1 MAEDSHATEFRDLP
15 RVLPV
20 FPLTGALLLPGGR
33 LPLTIFEPR
42 YMQMVEQALGAGR
55 FIGMV
60 QPIEPEDRVER
71 PGLYLTGCAG
81 RITSFSETEG
91 GRYSIALTG
100 VCRFRIVEELGSE
113 NLYRLVRP
121 NYDAYRADVDG
132 AEQTPINRVRLLLAL
147 RAYIAASG
155 DDFDWQSIEAL
166 GDHDLVTSLAMACP
180 FEPLEKQ
187 ALLEAGD
194 LGERSRALT
203 ALIEMAS
210 LQSISG
216 DAAAPRQ

>member
-42 YMQMVEQALGAGR
+42 YVRMVEQALGAGR

-60 QPIEPEDRVER
+60 QPTEPEDRVER
-71 PGLYLTGCAG
+71 PGLCRTGCAG
-81 RITSFSETEG
+81 RITAFSEAQG
-91 GRYSIALTG
+91 GRYSITLAG
-100 VCRFRIVEELGSE
+100 VCRFRIAEELSSE
-113 NLYRLVRP
+113 NLYRVVRP
-121 NYDAYRADVDG
+121 DYDAYRADVDIV
-132 AEQTPINRVRLLLAL
+132 EQTPIDRVRLLLAL
-147 RAYIAASG
+147 RAYITASG
-155 DDFDWQSIEAL
+155 DEFDWKSIEGL
-166 GDHDLVTSLAMACP
+166 GDRDLVTSLAMACP
-180 FEPLEKQ
+180 FEPMEKQ

-210 LQSISG
+210 LQSVSG
-216 DAAAPRQ
+216 DAALRQ

>member
-42 YMQMVEQALGAGR
+42 YVQMVEQALGAGR

-60 QPIEPEDRVER
+60 QPTEPEARVER
-71 PGLYLTGCAG
+71 PRLHLTGCVG
-81 RITSFSETEG
+81 RIAAFSETDG
-91 GRYSIALTG
+91 RRYSITLTG
-100 VCRFRIVEELGSE
+100 VCRFYIAEELASE

-121 NYDAYRADVDG
+121 NYDAYRADMNIV
-132 AEQTPINRVRLLLAL
+132 EQTPIDRVRLLLAL
-147 RAYIAASG
+147 RAYVAASG
-155 DDFDWQSIEAL
+155 DDFDWKSIEGL
-166 GDHDLVTSLAMACP
+166 GDNDLVTSLAMACP
-180 FEPLEKQ
+180 FEPMEKQ

-194 LGERSRALT
+194 LGERARALT

-210 LQSISG
+210 LQSVSG
-216 DAAAPRQ
+216 DAASRQ

>member
-42 YMQMVEQALGAGR
+42 YVQMVEQALGAGR

-60 QPIEPEDRVER
+60 QPTEPEDRVER
-71 PGLYLTGCAG
+71 PGLCRTGCAG
-81 RITSFSETEG
+81 RITAFSEAQG
-91 GRYSIALTG
+91 GRYSITLAG
-100 VCRFRIVEELGSE
+100 VCRFRIAEELSSE
-113 NLYRLVRP
+113 NLYRVVRP
-121 NYDAYRADVDG
+121 DYDAYRADVDIV
-132 AEQTPINRVRLLLAL
+132 EQTPIDRVRLLLAL
-147 RAYIAASG
+147 RAYITASG
-155 DDFDWQSIEAL
+155 DEFDWKSIEGL
-166 GDHDLVTSLAMACP
+166 GDRDLVTSLAMACP
-180 FEPLEKQ
+180 FEPMEKQ

-210 LQSISG
+210 LQSVSG
-216 DAAAPRQ
+216 DAALRQ

>member
-60 QPIEPEDRVER
+60 QPTEPEDRVER
-71 PGLYLTGCAG
+71 PGLHLTGCAG
-81 RITSFSETEG
+81 RIAAFSEAEG
-91 GRYSIALTG
+91 GRYSITLAG
-100 VCRFRIVEELGSE
+100 VCRFRIAEELASE
-113 NLYRLVRP
+113 NLYRVVRP
-121 NYDAYRADVDG
+121 DYDTYRADMNTV
-132 AEQTPINRVRLLLAL
+132 EQAPIDRVRLLLAL
-147 RAYIAASG
+147 RAYITASG
-155 DDFDWQSIEAL
+155 NEFDWKSIEGL
-166 GDHDLVTSLAMACP
+166 GDRDLVTSLAMACP
-180 FEPLEKQ
+180 FEPMEKQ

-194 LGERSRALT
+194 LIERSRALT

-210 LQSISG
+210 LQSVSG
-216 DAAAPRQ
+216 DAASRQ

>member
-42 YMQMVEQALGAGR
+42 YVQMVEQALGAGR

-60 QPIEPEDRVER
+60 QPTEPEDRVER
-71 PGLYLTGCAG
+71 PGLCRTGCAG
-81 RITSFSETEG
+81 RITAFSEAQG
-91 GRYSIALTG
+91 GRYSITLAG
-100 VCRFRIVEELGSE
+100 VCRFRIAEELSSE
-113 NLYRLVRP
+113 NLYRVVRP
-121 NYDAYRADVDG
+121 DYDAYRADMDTV
-132 AEQTPINRVRLLLAL
+132 EQTPIDRVRLLLAL
-147 RAYIAASG
+147 RAYITASG
-155 DDFDWQSIEAL
+155 DEFDWKSIEGL
-166 GDHDLVTSLAMACP
+166 GDRDLVTSLAMACP
-180 FEPLEKQ
+180 FEPMEKQ

-210 LQSISG
+210 LQSVSG
-216 DAAAPRQ
+216 DAALRQ